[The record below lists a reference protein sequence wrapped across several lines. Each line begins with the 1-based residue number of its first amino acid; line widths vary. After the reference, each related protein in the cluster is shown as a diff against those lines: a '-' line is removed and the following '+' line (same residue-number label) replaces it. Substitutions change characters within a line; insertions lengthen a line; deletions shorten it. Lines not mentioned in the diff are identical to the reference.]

1 MPSPLM
7 EIQEKTS
14 FGTSLQGN
22 QIYPPR
28 IKKGKSLHLI
38 FQFFRY
44 FKKKKKKFQI
54 NFPQ

>member
-14 FGTSLQGN
+14 FGTSLEGN

-44 FKKKKKKFQI
+44 LKKKKKFQI

>member
-1 MPSPLM
+1 M

-14 FGTSLQGN
+14 FGTSLEGN

-44 FKKKKKKFQI
+44 LKKKKKNSKLIFH
-54 NFPQ
+54 NKY